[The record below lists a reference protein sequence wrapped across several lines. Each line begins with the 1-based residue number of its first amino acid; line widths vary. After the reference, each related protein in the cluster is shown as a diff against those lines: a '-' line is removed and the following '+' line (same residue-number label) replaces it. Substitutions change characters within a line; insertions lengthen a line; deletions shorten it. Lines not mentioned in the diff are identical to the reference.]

1 MRTVRGPRRLLTIIA
16 TIVALAVLAAGCGES
31 GGGETSATPQGGDT
45 PKKAIT
51 IGWIPWDED
60 IVVTHLWK
68 KILESKGYEVKL
80 VNPDVAPLYAGVAK
94 GDIDLFFDSWQPT
107 THADYMQKYGDDLE
121 DLQVWYD
128 NAKLTLAVPDYMTD
142 VKTIEDLKSKAGEL
156 DGKIVGIEPGAGL
169 TRITEKEVM
178 PGYGLDGD
186 FTLLKSSTAA
196 MLAELKKA
204 TEAEKP
210 IVVTL
215 WRPHWAYATF
225 PVRDLDDP
233 KGLLGAAEE
242 IHVIGRKGFG
252 ADFPEVAGWLK
263 KFTMTDEQLGTLED
277 LLLNTHKKG
286 EEEKAVDEWLSAN
299 PDFVTS
305 ITG

>member
-16 TIVALAVLAAGCGES
+16 AVTTLAVLAVGCGTGDE
-31 GGGETSATPQGGDT
+31 SATTATAGADT
-45 PKKAIT
+45 PKKAVT

-68 KILESKGYEVKL
+68 KILETKGYEVKL
-80 VNPDVAPLYAGVAK
+80 LNPDVAPLYAGLAK
-94 GDIDLFFDSWQPT
+94 GDIDLFFDSWQPI
-107 THADYMQKYGDDLE
+107 THADYWKQYGDKLE

-142 VKTIEDLKSKAGEL
+142 VKTVEDLKAKAGDL
-156 DGKIVGIEPGAGL
+156 GGKIVGIEPGAGL
-169 TRITEKEVM
+169 TRVTEQEVM

-186 FTLLKSSTAA
+186 YKLLKSSTAA

-204 TEAEKP
+204 VEAEKP
-210 IVVTL
+210 IAVTL
-215 WRPHWAYATF
+215 WRPHWAYAKF
-225 PVRDLDDP
+225 PVRDLEDP

-242 IHVIGRKGFG
+242 IHAIGRKGFA
-252 ADFPEVAGWLK
+252 ADLPEVAGWLK
-263 KFTMTDEQLGTLED
+263 KFTMTDEQLGSLED
-277 LLLNTHKKG
+277 LVLNTHKEG

-299 PDFVTS
+299 PDFITS